1 MNGIIHATN
10 CNMANLSVPTQRDVP
25 WIFLSPHLDDAVFSC
40 GGLLSYLAEQGV
52 PTKIVTV
59 FSDQI
64 SGPAKFTEY
73 ARTLHTRWETG
84 DDPYRIR
91 KLEDINA
98 CALLG
103 AQQVHLGFLDCIY
116 RTLPDGSP
124 VVTSDQE
131 LFGQVNQGEDY
142 LIGQVAQKIA
152 GITSGKYICVCPL
165 GLGNHID
172 HQITRRAA
180 EISLKPLYYA
190 DLPYALSLPVQAFTG
205 MTRLSFNIPDK
216 NATEWAKANLL
227 YTSQIS
233 TFWKSP
239 LEMVDQYNTF
249 LEAYNGWPMWMEAPG
264 QERGK

>member
-59 FSDQI
+59 FSEQI
-64 SGPAKFTEY
+64 SDPADFTEY
-73 ARTLHTRWETG
+73 ARTLHARWETG

-91 KLEDINA
+91 KQEDSNA
-98 CALLG
+98 CRLLG
-103 AQQVHLGFLDCIY
+103 AEQVHLGFHDCIY

-124 VVTSDQE
+124 VVSSDEE
-131 LFGQVNQGEDY
+131 LFGEIKPGEDA
-142 LIGQVAQKIA
+142 LIRRVTERIA
-152 GITSGKYICVCPL
+152 GITNGKHVCVCPL
-165 GLGNHID
+165 GLGHHID

-180 EISLKPLYYA
+180 EMSLKPLYYA
-190 DLPYALSLPVQAFTG
+190 DLPYALSLPIQVLAG
-205 MTRLSFNIPDK
+205 MTRLSFNIPDR
-216 NATEWAKANLL
+216 NAAEWARANLM
-227 YTSQIS
+227 YASQIS

-239 LEMVDQYNTF
+239 LDMVDQYNAF
-249 LEAYNGWPMWMEAPG
+249 LEAYNGWPMWMEVPEPEG
-264 QERGK
+264 EK